1 MTERLVV
8 GGVALLAGLVLGW
21 MVRGLASYNTATE
34 SVTAYGDW
42 RTACPAA
49 KMKQVPCEMATD
61 VIDPEGK
68 NTVARVALTRDNGK
82 QVLVLTLPFGVL
94 LEQPAGLKIGDD
106 PVKQY
111 AYRTCN
117 NVGCIAVGEVD
128 SNLEGALRGAEDAK
142 LQFAGLDG
150 KQVEL
155 PLSLKGYKAARRA
168 YKSDESKRASWFW
181 RLWS

>member
-1 MTERLVV
+1 MEVQELGHLVLYVHDIERS
-8 GGVALLAGLVLGW
+8 AAFYRDVLGW
-21 MVRGLASYNTATE
+21 RQIGGWGVDGSHLASAPIAAFSAPN
-34 SVTAYGDW
+34 G
-42 RTACPAA
+42 RTHHELLLIEVGPDAA
-49 KMKQVPCEMATD
+49 
-61 VIDPEGK
+61 
-68 NTVARVALTRDNGK
+68 
-82 QVLVLTLPFGVL
+82 
-94 LEQPAGLKIGDD
+94 EQPAGRRVGLYHFGLKIGDD